1 MRKGLF
7 AATTTHG
14 KKVGRFR
21 RGAGHGEL
29 ELEVTGRA
37 RCLDV
42 GIHRTRVND
51 WVCRTHRAVL
61 VDESEDSVVI
71 VVLCPPDE

>member
-1 MRKGLF
+1 MRKGLLTVT
-7 AATTTHG
+7 ATHG

-21 RGAGHGEL
+21 RGVGHGEL
-29 ELEVTGRA
+29 ELEMTRRA
-37 RCLDV
+37 SCLDV

-61 VDESEDSVVI
+61 VDESEDSVV